1 MEDDQRAP
9 QVLPDREDTDE
20 DLLARARAGDED
32 AFLSIYTR
40 HRAAMYR
47 FARRL
52 LNSEAVAEDVTHDCF
67 LSLFKNPER
76 FDATRGASLRT
87 YLFAAVHHLASK
99 QFRRAGREMWIDET
113 TATDEPQTD
122 ETEQPL
128 SRLIEAERSA
138 AVRAA
143 VENLPA
149 LQREV
154 LILFEFEELSLA
166 EIAVVLEAE
175 VNTVKSRLARGRAG
189 LRRTLAP
196 YLERRAELIGAV
208 AASEK

>member
-1 MEDDQRAP
+1 M
-9 QVLPDREDTDE
+9 PDRDTDE
-20 DLLARARAGDED
+20 ELLRRARAGEED

-52 LNSEAVAEDVTHDCF
+52 LGSEAAAEDVTHDCF

-76 FDATRGASLRT
+76 FDAARGATLRT
-87 YLFAAVHHLASK
+87 YLFAAVHHLAMK
-99 QFRRAGREMWIDET
+99 QFRRAGHERLIDE
-113 TATDEPQTD
+113 ATDEPRTPDPQ
-122 ETEQPL
+122 QPL
-128 SRLIEAERSA
+128 SRLIEAELSA

-143 VENLPA
+143 VEGLPA

-154 LILFEFEELSLA
+154 LILFEFEDLSLA
-166 EIAVVLEAE
+166 EIALVVDAE
-175 VNTVKSRLARGRAG
+175 VNTVKSRLARARAG

-196 YLERRAELIGAV
+196 YLARREEVLV
-208 AASEK
+208 EASEKSG